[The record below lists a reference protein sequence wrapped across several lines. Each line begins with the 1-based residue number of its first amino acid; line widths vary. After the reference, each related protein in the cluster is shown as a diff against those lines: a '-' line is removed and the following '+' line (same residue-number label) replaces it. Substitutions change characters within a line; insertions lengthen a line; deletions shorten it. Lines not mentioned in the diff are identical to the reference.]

1 MLAFPVQFSTMN
13 SFEIPLIYSGSQQ
26 FDFLKNACNDCVIVH
41 VGAIMALSLPALL
54 LVYFSFI
61 TFAHAAVIQDFES
74 SQDNNQA
81 ITEGYDPD
89 VTKQYQVFLEQE
101 QRAYQEFA
109 RRAED
114 TWGKDNVWAPEPKV
128 WVQYSEDFKERG
140 AVDFEDGVARVEIV
154 LEKDADAYPGKAEC
168 LLAQAIEQLFTGTD
182 KDPVEMVKY
191 AVFQKVNNNTLP
203 SGSDNL
209 SEKTLYTVIQGDTLW
224 GLSRHF
230 SVSRMVIAQL
240 NNIGPDDW
248 LKTGQILVIPSEN
261 TAPVSSQSKGYQH
274 KTPANETNTPLLKDQ
289 LRFSNGTPVTQNNI
303 RAFAKELLNTPKY
316 HVTQVV
322 GADGKMRQSVMI
334 DFNLIPEHLRVRAE
348 HFRPLISR
356 YSGQYTIYPPLIY
369 AVIHTE
375 SAFNPRA
382 RSPAPAYGLMQLV
395 PGTGARDAYRL
406 VYGEDKYLDS
416 TYLYDP
422 EKNIELGVA
431 YLHIISNRY
440 MKHIED
446 PVSRLYCTI
455 AAYNTG
461 AGNISKAFNS
471 GTSVKLA
478 ASIINGMSSD
488 QVYSRLCSDLP
499 YEETRDYV
507 KKVCDRIPLYREW
520 E

>member
-1 MLAFPVQFSTMN
+1 MA
-13 SFEIPLIYSGSQQ
+13 IDHRHLIKSSR
-26 FDFLKNACNDCVIVH
+26 
-41 VGAIMALSLPALL
+41 MSPSLPVLL
-54 LVYFSFI
+54 LVCFSFI
-61 TFAHAAVIQDFES
+61 TSAHAAVIQDFES
-74 SQDNNQA
+74 SQDDNQA
-81 ITEGYDPD
+81 IMEGRNPD

-101 QRAYQEFA
+101 KRAYQEFA

-154 LEKDADAYPGKAEC
+154 LEKEADTYPAKAEG
-168 LLAQAIEQLFTGTD
+168 LLTQAIERLFTGAD
-182 KDPVEMVKY
+182 KDPVEMVKC
-191 AVFQKVNNNTLP
+191 ASLQKVNTDTLP

-209 SEKTLYTVIQGDTLW
+209 SETTLYTVIQGDTLC
-224 GLSRHF
+224 GISRRF
-230 SVSRMVIAQL
+230 KVSRKAIAQL
-240 NNIGPDDW
+240 NRMSPDDW
-248 LKTGQILVIPSEN
+248 LKIGQVLVIPSGN
-261 TAPVSSQSKGYQH
+261 TAPVSSQVNGYQH

-289 LRFSNGTPVTQNNI
+289 LRFSDGTPVTQNNI
-303 RAFAKELLNTPKY
+303 QAFAKELLNTQKY

-322 GADGKMRQSVMI
+322 GADGQMRQSVTI
-334 DFNLIPEHLRVRAE
+334 DFTLIPEHLRVRAE

-395 PGTGARDAYRL
+395 PHTGGRDAYRF
-406 VYGEDKYLDS
+406 VYDADGVVDADF
-416 TYLYDP
+416 LYNP

-446 PVSRLYCTI
+446 QVSRLYCTI

-461 AGNISKAFNS
+461 AGNISKAFNI

-499 YEETRDYV
+499 YEETRSYL
-507 KKVCDRIPLYREW
+507 KNVCDRIPLYREW

>member
-1 MLAFPVQFSTMN
+1 MN
-13 SFEIPLIYSGSQQ
+13 SFEPPLVYPGSQQ
-26 FDFLKNACNDCVIVH
+26 FDFLKNSCNDCVIVH
-41 VGAIMALSLPALL
+41 VGAIMALSLTVLL
-54 LVYFSFI
+54 FACFSFI
-61 TFAHAAVIQDFES
+61 ASAHAAVIQDFES

-89 VTKQYQVFLEQE
+89 VTKQYQVFLERE
-101 QRAYQEFA
+101 QKAYQEFT

-114 TWGKDNVWAPEPKV
+114 TWGKDNVWTPEPKV

-140 AVDFEDGVARVEIV
+140 AVDFEDGVARIEII
-154 LEKDADAYPGKAEC
+154 LENDSDRYPDKAEG
-168 LLAQAIEQLFTGTD
+168 LLAQAIERLFTGAD
-182 KDPVEMVKY
+182 KDPIEMVKC
-191 AVFQKVNNNTLP
+191 ASLQKVNNNTLP

-209 SEKTLYTVIQGDTLW
+209 SETTLYTVIQGDTLW
-224 GLSRHF
+224 GLSRRF
-230 SVSRMVIAQL
+230 SVSRKVIAQL
-240 NNIGPDDW
+240 NNIGQDDW
-248 LKTGQILVIPSEN
+248 LRTGQILVIPREN
-261 TAPVSSQSKGYQH
+261 TASVSSQENGYQH
-274 KTPANETNTPLLKDQ
+274 KTPANETNTHILKDQ
-289 LRFSNGTPVTQNNI
+289 LRFSDGTPVTQNNI
-303 RAFAKELLNTPKY
+303 QAFAKELLNTQKY

-322 GADGKMRQSVMI
+322 GADGKMRQSVTI
-334 DFNLIPEHLRVRAE
+334 DFTLIPEHLRVRAE
-348 HFRPLISR
+348 HFQPLISR

-382 RSPAPAYGLMQLV
+382 RSVAPAYGLMQLV

-406 VYGEDKYLDS
+406 VYDEDKYLDS

-431 YLHIISNRY
+431 YLHILSNRY

-446 PVSRLYCTI
+446 PKSRLYCTI

-461 AGNISKAFNS
+461 AGNISKAFVSN
-471 GTSVKLA
+471 TSVKQA

-488 QVYSRLCSDLP
+488 QVYSRLCSNLP